1 MRMSLIETDVEPMLI
16 PKPKETIN
24 LLTGVFLKSCYF
36 LDVDLTKCVV
46 TGIFKNR
53 GLGLLFKG
61 RKGCV
66 FWPYDAF
73 CELATRF
80 NEVTLALEGKTQFS
94 FRVDTGEDIRVN
106 MVFGHQYAYVS
117 DGEHSITLN
126 RNEWCMFINN
136 LPLIYMSLREL
147 FTNQDTIQTFIDQL
161 LADGEQHTDQLPSL
175 INERLFNEI
184 ALHKRWPNGC
194 GSS

>member
-1 MRMSLIETDVEPMLI
+1 MSSTGADVEPVLI
-16 PKPKETIN
+16 PKPKEAIN
-24 LLTGVFLKSCYF
+24 LLTGVFLKSSYF
-36 LDVDLTKCVV
+36 LDAELTKCVV

-53 GLGLLFKG
+53 GLGILFKG

-66 FWPYDAF
+66 FWSYDAF
-73 CELATRF
+73 CEFATRF
-80 NEVTLALEGKTQFS
+80 NDVTLVLEGKNQFS

-106 MVFGHQYAYVS
+106 MVFGHQYAYIS

-126 RNEWCMFINN
+126 QNEWCMFINN
-136 LPLIYMSLREL
+136 LPLINVSLRDL
-147 FTNQDTIQTFIDQL
+147 FINQDIIQAFIDQL

-175 INERLFNEI
+175 INERLVNEI

-194 GSS
+194 GSG